1 MSMGKTQDIVSQ
13 IRNKYI
19 GMSVPVKAALWFTV
33 CNFSAWDKYDN
44 YSDFYENVI
53 NR

>member
-1 MSMGKTQDIVSQ
+1 MSMGKTQGIVYQ

-19 GMSVPVKAALWFTV
+19 GMSVPVKAA
-33 CNFSAWDKYDN
+33 WDKYDN
-44 YSDFYENVI
+44 YSDFYEDII